1 MKEKCNDFIEY
12 SWEQYKSEFVSN
24 KIDEETSEALTK
36 IVLYNI
42 IHRRNTID
50 KIKQGVNL

>member
-1 MKEKCNDFIEY
+1 MKEKCNDFIDY
-12 SWEQYKSEFVSN
+12 SWEQYKSEFVSS
-24 KIDEETSEALTK
+24 KIDEETLEALTK

-42 IHRRNTID
+42 IHRKNTID